1 MSGSP
6 PATNPVA
13 KPWYKDLE
21 AALTVNGAGLISISV
36 LDLAG
41 VLFRLLPLDG
51 IAIGG
56 GVLAFVLGFLLLLMG
71 QPSRKQGRDGG
82 QA

>member
-6 PATNPVA
+6 PVT
-13 KPWYKDLE
+13 KPWYNDIE
-21 AALTVNGAGLISISV
+21 AILTANGAGLVGVSV

-56 GVLAFVLGFLLLLMG
+56 GVLAFVLGFILLLMG
-71 QPSRKQGRDGG
+71 QPSRKGG

>member
-6 PATNPVA
+6 STP

-21 AALTVNGAGLISISV
+21 AALTVNGAGLVGISV

-41 VLFRLLPLDG
+41 VLFRLLPCDAL
-51 IAIGG
+51 AIGG
-56 GVLAFVLGFLLLLMG
+56 GVLAFILGFVLLLMG